1 MAWVLAASVSVTKFL
16 EGSMVRARGKM
27 RILGRQM
34 MLLSFGRQLPVG
46 LHLLL
51 LPYLAVEG
59 AKEKREKICMPRA

>member
-46 LHLLL
+46 LL